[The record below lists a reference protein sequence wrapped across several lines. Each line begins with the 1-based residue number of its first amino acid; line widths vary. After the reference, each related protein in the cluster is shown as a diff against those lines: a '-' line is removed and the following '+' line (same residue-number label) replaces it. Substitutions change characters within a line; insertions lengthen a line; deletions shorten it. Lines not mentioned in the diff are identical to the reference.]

1 MEEVLRYINEAQY
14 YIDSFRDISLADSF
28 FEESEM
34 DKEINKDNEK
44 AKTGALASLKKA
56 FGKLVDLV
64 KKLYNNV
71 KEFFAQKFMNK
82 EDKKRF
88 NEFKALVKSMPE
100 YSKVKVTIEDFRAY
114 EKAFNEAEKELESA
128 SKKEDFN
135 ETIANGIIDRLNKAL
150 NNMADKATG
159 LGKKAVLETTLST
172 ALDIAD
178 RDALAAKAIDVAL
191 ETEIISLEE
200 IEKELGAKEAAK
212 FEKKIKKYARD
223 SIFHRAKVRIF
234 YRKTSTLQAVLKK
247 QVKTIMSYTNI
258 KDGKLKEGKLPV
270 DRASIAKGV
279 LQHPV
284 KTSKIVGDPATKTF
298 TKAVGDLASTTAD
311 VIHKNYEYDKTKRQ
325 IKDAKKFFSFKSD
338 KKKK

>member
-28 FEESEM
+28 FEESEI

-100 YSKVKVTIEDFRAY
+100 YSKVKVTIADFRAY

-128 SKKEDFN
+128 SKKEDFS
-135 ETIANGIIDRLNKAL
+135 ESTANGIIDRLNKAL
-150 NNMADKATG
+150 NNDN
-159 LGKKAVLETTLST
+159 LEMLENERIEKFENE
-172 ALDIAD
+172 IAD
-178 RDALAAKAIDVAL
+178 IIVCCLIVSGYSMID
-191 ETEIISLEE
+191 
-200 IEKELGAKEAAK
+200 IEKALNRVM
-212 FEKKIKKYARD
+212 EKNRL
-223 SIFHRAKVRIF
+223 RAE
-234 YRKTSTLQAVLKK
+234 K
-247 QVKTIMSYTNI
+247 QG
-258 KDGKLKEGKLPV
+258 DKL
-270 DRASIAKGV
+270 
-279 LQHPV
+279 
-284 KTSKIVGDPATKTF
+284 
-298 TKAVGDLASTTAD
+298 
-311 VIHKNYEYDKTKRQ
+311 
-325 IKDAKKFFSFKSD
+325 
-338 KKKK
+338 